1 MIAAI
6 IQARMGSSRL
16 PGKVLLPFGNTL
28 LLKYLIDRVT
38 KSRCIDSIIVATS
51 TNSSDDVIHEY
62 CRKNGILCFRGSE
75 IDVLGR
81 YYHAALEFGVDV
93 IVRLTADD
101 PYKDP
106 EIIDC
111 VIETFLDNNVDYCS
125 NTLEPTF
132 PEGLDVEVFSVQVLT
147 QAYFIAKSDYCREHV
162 TPWIYESSNFVLK
175 NYKGAK
181 DRSEWRMTIDYPE
194 DYKCLYDLSKIVD
207 ADVAYETLAKIVL
220 EHELTDIIQPST
232 TRNEGFHIAK
242 NRSN

>member
-6 IQARMGSSRL
+6 IQARMGSKRL

-28 LLKYLIDRVT
+28 LLQYLIDRVS
-38 KSRCIDSIIVATS
+38 KSRYIDGIVVATS

-62 CRKNGILCFRGSE
+62 CRKNDILCFRGSE
-75 IDVLGR
+75 LDVLCR
-81 YYHAALEFGVDV
+81 YYHAALEFGVDI

-106 EIIDC
+106 AIIDC
-111 VIETFLDNNVDYCS
+111 VIETFLDDNVDYCS

-132 PEGLDVEVFSVQVLT
+132 PEGLDVEVFSAQVLN
-147 QAYFIAKSDYCREHV
+147 QAYFTAKSDYCREHV
-162 TPWIYESSNFVLK
+162 TPWMYESSNFVLK
-175 NYKGAK
+175 NYKGLS
-181 DRSEWRMTIDYPE
+181 DRSAWRMTIDYPE
-194 DYKCLYDLSKIVD
+194 DYQCLYELSKIVD

-220 EHELTDIIQPST
+220 ENELTSIINPST

-242 NRSN
+242 NRTN